1 MEIPVPT
8 SGTEIGPCS
17 FPGAHVQAIQIKNPD
32 RPSHFILRGR
42 PSAVRPPVPALTEE
56 MKSFAE
62 LHQSGPVF
70 EKNSVG
76 GGNVVLQEIVKQK
89 MKKIY
94 PKLADQKFPVA
105 APVDTPSPWR
115 RKKRK

>member
-17 FPGAHVQAIQIKNPD
+17 FPGAHIQAIQIKQPD

-42 PSAVRPPVPALTEE
+42 PDDTRTPLPDLTEPIL
-56 MKSFAE
+56 SFSERHRA
-62 LHQSGPVF
+62 GPTF
-70 EKNSVG
+70 EKQVVG
-76 GGNVVLQEIVKQK
+76 GGNIVLQEIVKQK

-94 PKLADQKFPVA
+94 PDLAKAKFP
-105 APVDTPSPWR
+105 APPPSNVPSPWKK
-115 RKKRK
+115 KKRK